1 MGLRDRVR
9 WAALLAGATL
19 LPAGAGAQVAPP
31 PPDVRPPTREEVER
45 LRPAPGPRVQADTA
59 LDAEIERA
67 PCPLAEPKYQAL
79 TFTLADVAFEGLR
92 GVPAEL
98 LREAWAGDVGKTIP
112 VARICEIRDRAA
124 TLLRRA
130 GYLAAVQVPP
140 QTIDQGRVRFDVLMA
155 KLVGLQ
161 VRGQAGRAEGLIARY
176 LAKIQAQEVFNIR
189 DAERYLLLARDLP
202 GYDVRLILRP
212 AGTVPGEVI
221 GEVAV
226 LRTPIEVDANVQNFG
241 SRAVGR
247 FGGLARVQL
256 NGLTGLGD
264 RTTLS
269 VFSTLDFDEQQVV
282 QAGHSMKLGGEGL
295 TLSGDL
301 TYAWTKPSIA
311 LNFPLEAETLSAFV
325 EASYPFV
332 RRQTETLQGAI
343 GLNIVDQDVDFGAD
357 TLTRDRL
364 RVAYARLDY
373 DAVDPRSVA
382 STSGFS
388 LSEPR
393 WRVAGSLELRQGLD
407 LGASGRCL
415 SGQPCLLSRFGADPT
430 AFVARALGLVE
441 LRPVRHVAVSI
452 APRAQYAP
460 HALLSYEEYSVGN
473 FTLGRGFDPGAIAGD
488 SGLGFQSE
496 VRFGSLVPRSR
507 KDLALQPFGF
517 FDLGL
522 VWNRDLG
529 QRGFHQELYS
539 AGGGIRATWGD
550 QARLDLTLAVPL
562 NRAPLQT
569 DRDVRLLFSLT
580 TKLVPWRR

>member
-1 MGLRDRVR
+1 MRLANKRK
-9 WAALLAGATL
+9 WAALLFGAAL
-19 LPAGAGAQVAPP
+19 LPGTALAQTTP

-45 LRPAPGPRVQADTA
+45 FRPTPGQRVTRDSA

-67 PCPLAEPKYQAL
+67 PCPLAEPQYQSL
-79 TFTLADVAFEGLR
+79 TFTLANVEFSGLR
-92 GVPAEL
+92 GVPADM
-98 LREAWAGDVGKTIP
+98 LREAWAGDVGQTIP

-124 TLLRRA
+124 TILRRA

-140 QTIDQGRVRFDVLMA
+140 QTIDKGQVRFDVLMA

-161 VRGQAGRAEGLIARY
+161 VRGQAGASEGLIARY
-176 LAKIQAQEVFNIR
+176 LGKIQAQEVFNIR
-189 DAERYLLLARDLP
+189 EAERYLLLARDLP

-247 FGGLARVQL
+247 YGALARVQL
-256 NGLTGLGD
+256 NGLTGMGD

-282 QAGHSMKLGGEGL
+282 QAGHAFRIGGEGL
-295 TLSGDL
+295 TLTGDI
-301 TYAWTKPSIA
+301 TYAWTKPSID
-311 LNFPLEAETLSAFV
+311 LRLPLDAETLSAFV

-332 RRQTETLQGAI
+332 RRQTETLAGAI
-343 GLNIVDQDVDFGAD
+343 GLNIVDQDVDFGPTA
-357 TLTRDRL
+357 LTRDRL

-373 DAVDPRSVA
+373 DSVDPRSVA

-388 LSEPR
+388 IAEPR

-415 SGQPCLLSRFGADPT
+415 VGQPCLLSRFYADPT

-441 LRPVRHVAVSI
+441 VRPMRTLAFTI
-452 APRAQYAP
+452 APRVQYAP
-460 HALLSYEEYSVGN
+460 NPLLSYEEYSIGN
-473 FTLGRGFDPGAIAGD
+473 FTLGRGFDPGALTGD
-488 SGLGFQSE
+488 SGVGFQSE
-496 VRFGSLVPRSR
+496 VRIGSLIPRSR

-517 FDLGL
+517 FDLGV
-522 VWNRDLG
+522 VWNRDPG

-539 AGGGIRATWGD
+539 IGGGVRAAWGD

-562 NRAPLQT
+562 KRAPLERE
-569 DRDVRLLFSLT
+569 RDVRLLFSLT